1 MNNNI
6 FYSWQSDL
14 PNNENRGFIE
24 SCISAAIKELNKM
37 EEFHL
42 ELNLDRDT
50 KNELGTPDIV
60 NTIFSKIERSK
71 LFIADISIINKDS
84 GDRKT
89 PNPNVLLELGYA
101 AKVLGWEKVICIF
114 NTDYGDFSELPFDLR
129 FRRPLSY
136 SLKGKDRQEV
146 KKFVTRV
153 ISQTINDLYTKG
165 LLDDELNDYLKM
177 QVDTQI
183 LSIVGH
189 LSKII
194 YGYETENS
202 KLDSYRL
209 LLDLKVDGIKTILKD
224 RKFCGFQVFKNFG
237 SVERELHKI
246 LDSFTSTNYFQREI
260 GLMIVSLIKWIN
272 RFDKFNSLRTSPDLF
287 IGTNEKVLGYKTV
300 NAPDINP
307 NNDDSYILLN
317 ILGGDYGQVVDFG
330 MFQET
335 SKIDSILYYVYLNEK
350 YNDLY
355 ANLIY
360 DFIEIVEKWLSIS
373 NGEFIIDN
381 LTHFELANRNRNI
394 PQKKILE
401 LASKP
406 VSFEEEIGF
415 LIKENFNFDYANIAQ
430 MNALIHFIRQGY
442 ILGNHTKVLENIQR
456 QVKGKLNFNGNM
468 SVIPMD
474 DELEKKDLSEN
485 ERQIGLENL
494 KNIRQGS
501 FEIDCIY
508 ITHKYANLKECL
520 SRLSKNQLIGLNT
533 RELLEKIIKDSELNL
548 ITHLIEPIRMFV
560 IKNAN
565 ENHKAPLNTISVYD
579 EFNKIRIYHDRDI
592 NKLIS
597 EIRHLIGNR

>member
-1 MNNNI
+1 M
-6 FYSWQSDL
+6 D
-14 PNNENRGFIE
+14 
-24 SCISAAIKELNKM
+24 
-37 EEFHL
+37 
-42 ELNLDRDT
+42 
-50 KNELGTPDIV
+50 
-60 NTIFSKIERSK
+60 
-71 LFIADISIINKDS
+71 
-84 GDRKT
+84 
-89 PNPNVLLELGYA
+89 
-101 AKVLGWEKVICIF
+101 
-114 NTDYGDFSELPFDLR
+114 
-129 FRRPLSY
+129 
-136 SLKGKDRQEV
+136 
-146 KKFVTRV
+146 
-153 ISQTINDLYTKG
+153 
-165 LLDDELNDYLKM
+165 DYLKM

-194 YGYETENS
+194 YGYETENR

-209 LLDLKVDGIKTILKD
+209 LLDLKVDGIKTTLKD

-287 IGTNEKVLGYKTV
+287 IGTNEKVLGYKIV
-300 NAPDINP
+300 YAPDINP
-307 NNDDSYILLN
+307 NNDDNYILLK

-381 LTHFELANRNRNI
+381 LTHFEIANRNRNI

-406 VSFEEEIGF
+406 VSLEEEIGF

-430 MNALIHFIRQGY
+430 INALIHFIRQGY
-442 ILGNHTKVLENIQR
+442 ILDNHTKVLENIQR
-456 QVKGKLNFNGNM
+456 QVKGKINFNGNM
-468 SVIPMD
+468 SVIPLD
-474 DELEKKDLSEN
+474 DELEKRDLSEN

-520 SRLSKNQLIGLNT
+520 SILSKNQLMELNT

-565 ENHKAPLNTISVYD
+565 ENHKARLNTISVYD